1 MRLTSLRLVS
11 LIALTLVTGGP
22 SALGAPSNQ
31 LTEAEKNAGWRLLFD
46 GQHSTGWRNFKRPSF
61 PAKGWVIEDGC
72 LCCLPRGGGGDL
84 ITDEQFGDF
93 ELAFEWKVTPGANS
107 GVKYF
112 ITEQRSGAIG
122 HEYQILDDTTNE
134 DAKVGRHHQTASFY
148 DVLPPIPGTR
158 CRPLGEFNQSR
169 ILVRGNHV
177 EHWLNGLKVLE
188 YELGSDIVKAAVAKS
203 KFKDVAGFGTKLR
216 GHLLL
221 QDHGGGVWFRDLK
234 VRVPA
239 GE

>member
-1 MRLTSLRLVS
+1 
-11 LIALTLVTGGP
+11 
-22 SALGAPSNQ
+22 
-31 LTEAEKNAGWRLLFD
+31 
-46 GQHSTGWRNFKRPSF
+46 
-61 PAKGWVIEDGC
+61 VIEDGC